1 MDIERVEGMGF
12 GRYLK
17 IMTCRSRTLLSGL
30 KINTPFSCLGQ
41 AVYLAG
47 QLTLQA
53 HLPGGLGSSM
63 KLSYN

>member
-17 IMTCRSRTLLSGL
+17 IMTFQSQTLLSGL

-41 AVYLAG
+41 EDYLA
-47 QLTLQA
+47 T
-53 HLPGGLGSSM
+53 HVPVGLGSHMDKSS
-63 KLSYN
+63 K